1 MLELVELPGTSLN
14 KSCVDSDIANMCK
27 ELEEVNS
34 HFLYRRSPYASFS
47 LSYLLFKIGSLFSVR
62 KTNKYINS
70 CTCAVR
76 LLHIAL
82 TGHFGQLLKF

>member
-34 HFLYRRSPYASFS
+34 DFLCRRSPYASFS
-47 LSYLLFKIGSLFSVR
+47 LSSFKKSDSFSACER
-62 KTNKYINS
+62 QRNI
-70 CTCAVR
+70 
-76 LLHIAL
+76 
-82 TGHFGQLLKF
+82 